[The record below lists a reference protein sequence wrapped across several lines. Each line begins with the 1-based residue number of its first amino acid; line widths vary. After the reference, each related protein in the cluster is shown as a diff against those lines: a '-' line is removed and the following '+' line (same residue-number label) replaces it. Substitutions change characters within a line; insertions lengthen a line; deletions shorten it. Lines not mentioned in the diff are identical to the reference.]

1 MVSDQDPNLDL
12 LDLHQD
18 LQVHLRDQLHPLQ
31 DALPTDL
38 LLQHQHQDHFHP
50 LPPLAVQDQMDL
62 MDLLVALDLVV
73 VLDLLVSVLATDL
86 LVVLDQVDSMEEM
99 DLLVVLDLLGSV
111 VAMDPLV
118 VLDQVVMVVDPD
130 LLALAVVTDLPVVLD
145 QVVDPDLLALVVVT
159 DQLVVLELVVTV
171 VVMDLLDVLV
181 LVAVVAVQDPM
192 VQLKHLVEVVK
203 VAGSKVR
210 SLLRLLAVPTA
221 LLLFPV
227 PVPRNLQ
234 FSTNSR
240 ALTSTSL
247 VLAVSV
253 PSMKPLVQKCAID
266 QVYSDILQTVT
277 NFMNVTGINGWKN
290 TLFMYSHVL

>member
-38 LLQHQHQDHFHP
+38 LLHHQHQDHFHP

-111 VAMDPLV
+111 VAMDLLV

-130 LLALAVVTDLPVVLD
+130 LLALE
-145 QVVDPDLLALVVVT
+145 VVT
-159 DQLVVLELVVTV
+159 DQLVVLDLVVTV

-192 VQLKHLVEVVK
+192 VLLKHLVEVVK
-203 VAGSKVR
+203 VAGSKVQ
-210 SLLRLLAVPTA
+210 SLLSSLGVPTA

-247 VLAVSV
+247 VLAGSV
-253 PSMKPLVQKCAID
+253 PSMKPLVQKCVID
-266 QVYSDILQTVT
+266 QVYSDIPQIVT